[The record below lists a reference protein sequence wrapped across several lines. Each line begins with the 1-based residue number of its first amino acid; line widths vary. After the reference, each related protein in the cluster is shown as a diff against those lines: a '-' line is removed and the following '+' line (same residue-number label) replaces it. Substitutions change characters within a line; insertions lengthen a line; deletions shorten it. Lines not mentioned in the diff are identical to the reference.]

1 MIHGDAAVA
10 GQGINYEIAQLERI
24 DNYQVGGSIHLIF
37 NNQVGFT
44 ATQN

>member
-10 GQGINYEIAQLERI
+10 GQGINYEVSQFESVK
-24 DNYQVGGSIHLIF
+24 NFEVGGAIHLIF

-44 ATQN
+44 AS